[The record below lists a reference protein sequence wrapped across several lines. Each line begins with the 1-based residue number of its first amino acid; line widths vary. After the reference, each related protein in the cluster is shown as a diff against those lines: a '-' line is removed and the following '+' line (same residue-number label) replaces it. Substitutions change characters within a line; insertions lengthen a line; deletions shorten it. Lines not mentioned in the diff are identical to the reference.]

1 VSDRSQSSA
10 GQSAAAP
17 AADESTTS
25 SPTPRKPRDEEIDV
39 WGLTHPGKVR
49 TINEDHFLLGS
60 LRKHLEIQATSLPE
74 PELLQ
79 ARNERAA
86 FIAMIA
92 DGVGGQLAG
101 EEASR
106 VALEEVTQYVIQSAL
121 CFYQADANAAEFV
134 DVLQE
139 AAVRSHAKVLER
151 ARENSDLRGMA
162 TTLSVWIGVWP
173 WIYLLQVGDSRYYLY
188 RRGVLTQISR
198 DQTMAQEFIDQGV
211 MSRSVALASPWANVL
226 SSSLGGEQSAPVVTR
241 LAASWENTHLMC
253 TDGLTKHVSD
263 ARIRD
268 RLEGMTSARDAC
280 EGLLQDALDGGGT
293 DNITIIVGRAQR
305 QDES

>member
-10 GQSAAAP
+10 GQSAATP
-17 AADESTTS
+17 AADKPTTS

-121 CFYQADANAAEFV
+121 CFYQSDANAAEFV

-293 DNITIIVGRAQR
+293 DNITIIVGRALR